1 MLSYVCLSFDVNTHY
16 PLFQF
21 SCRVIFHSF
30 YLNSIPFPIAYGGF
44 GTILNKVALQQLT
57 EPVYCNGKDINQA
70 ICAQIKADKVGEASV
85 FQEGMSTFEL
95 FYKYSAQ
102 KDFCMH
108 SDWLLGY
115 MFEYYLS
122 HSQLDEGEHNLM
134 GMKIYPSCGNITVA
148 TGAVRPCTRFSDTCH
163 NQNPEDMEVLA
174 LSSYAQS
181 PHSYK
186 AVPKMEMT
194 QLDTAMDVIQ
204 ERENFEG
211 GISDIRLPDV
221 LLIDS
226 VSNDLAEFLTSN
238 GVCGPHDAVHFFDKE
253 DNYNRGVISYAKNFE
268 HCSDNSLILDT
279 TAETLMHAEHVSEL
293 YKQAGSEVKMIAVVH
308 ESTPGEYGRHLDTW
322 AHLFN
327 RGQMLILSSS
337 ELHKFPQKSQW
348 RIEQFLGKSFHGELK
363 SVSGAVVPSYSI
375 KDLKDMRDEFDNFI
389 DSFNGPWMEQ
399 NPFPRADV
407 SKSVAFAS
415 VLGWNPNE
423 NQNKLYLDAMRVA
436 VRSLKDATADF
447 VVLMMYHDE
456 DAEALLTSEG
466 AVVKHIV
473 PMKHS
478 LEISHFEPWFVDIA
492 LAKLR
497 AFELTSY
504 DRVQVLDVD
513 VYIKSADKMEKLFE
527 SYPNVKLVAE
537 GLGSDSPL
545 RAGWM
550 MIKPSTEDFSAM
562 QQLLER
568 GVFTVEHGWD
578 NLDLAVEY
586 PGWAPAK
593 PSNNWEF
600 YGSQL
605 EQGEMNNVFSCVSS
619 FFSFFDCHT

>member
-1 MLSYVCLSFDVNTHY
+1 
-16 PLFQF
+16 
-21 SCRVIFHSF
+21 
-30 YLNSIPFPIAYGGF
+30 
-44 GTILNKVALQQLT
+44 
-57 EPVYCNGKDINQA
+57 
-70 ICAQIKADKVGEASV
+70 
-85 FQEGMSTFEL
+85 
-95 FYKYSAQ
+95 
-102 KDFCMH
+102 
-108 SDWLLGY
+108 
-115 MFEYYLS
+115 
-122 HSQLDEGEHNLM
+122 
-134 GMKIYPSCGNITVA
+134 
-148 TGAVRPCTRFSDTCH
+148 
-163 NQNPEDMEVLA
+163 
-174 LSSYAQS
+174 
-181 PHSYK
+181 
-186 AVPKMEMT
+186 
-194 QLDTAMDVIQ
+194 
-204 ERENFEG
+204 
-211 GISDIRLPDV
+211 
-221 LLIDS
+221 
-226 VSNDLAEFLTSN
+226 
-238 GVCGPHDAVHFFDKE
+238 
-253 DNYNRGVISYAKNFE
+253 
-268 HCSDNSLILDT
+268 
-279 TAETLMHAEHVSEL
+279 MHAEHVSEL

-436 VRSLKDATADF
+436 VRSLKDASADF

-568 GVFTVEHGWD
+568 GVFTAKHGWD

-605 EQGEMNNVFSCVSS
+605 EQGLLFHYFYAMQKDITPSADDRELLTLLGDDTLLSLGFVHFYGNRKPWVQKVDDSVFPTHVAIARKSWLNAFQDLNEIPDTDHLSPLTAFGVSQYRRAQVLYTYEPS
-619 FFSFFDCHT
+619 ASPVTSNPSASPVTASPSSAPVTSNPSASPVTASPSSAPVTSNPSVAPVTSNPSASP

>member
-1 MLSYVCLSFDVNTHY
+1 
-16 PLFQF
+16 
-21 SCRVIFHSF
+21 
-30 YLNSIPFPIAYGGF
+30 
-44 GTILNKVALQQLT
+44 
-57 EPVYCNGKDINQA
+57 
-70 ICAQIKADKVGEASV
+70 
-85 FQEGMSTFEL
+85 
-95 FYKYSAQ
+95 
-102 KDFCMH
+102 MH

-148 TGAVRPCTRFSDTCH
+148 TGAVRPCTQFSDTCH
-163 NQNPEDMEVLA
+163 NQNPRDMEVLA
-174 LSSYAQS
+174 ISSYAQS

-194 QLDTAMDVIQ
+194 QLDTAMD
-204 ERENFEG
+204 
-211 GISDIRLPDV
+211 
-221 LLIDS
+221 
-226 VSNDLAEFLTSN
+226 T
-238 GVCGPHDAVHFFDKE
+238 
-253 DNYNRGVISYAKNFE
+253 
-268 HCSDNSLILDT
+268 
-279 TAETLMHAEHVSEL
+279 
-293 YKQAGSEVKMIAVVH
+293 GSEVKMIAVVR

-348 RIEQFLGKSFHGELK
+348 RIEQFLGKSFYGELE
-363 SVSGAVVPSYSI
+363 SVSGASVPSYSI

-436 VRSLKDATADF
+436 VQSLKDATADF
-447 VVLMMYHDE
+447 VILMMYHDE

-466 AVVKHIV
+466 AVVKHVV

-504 DRVQVLDVD
+504 DRVQVIDVD
-513 VYIKSADKMEKLFE
+513 VYIKSANTMEKLFE

-593 PSNNWEF
+593 PFINWEF

-605 EQGEMNNVFSCVSS
+605 EQGLLFHYFYAMQRDITPSTDDRELLTLLGDDTLLSLGFVHFYGNRKPWVQKVDDSVFPT
-619 FFSFFDCHT
+619 H